1 MAGFTY
7 PDYLPETPPSD
18 FGDVSNSIQTGGF
31 DPAPPPDT
39 ALDEDGVDRALNGFI
54 ADKQA
59 ILYDGDDAFHGK
71 TGYDALEAAPA
82 VNDRLSDLRQEAL
95 DNAPNDYQRT
105 VLGERLDAQLDEA
118 RDGIGRRLEQAD
130 TEAQLQTIDDRY
142 GMLRAEAAYDHN
154 DPDKI
159 EGLAT
164 AAAQA
169 AEHEAR
175 LSDHDDPAS
184 LATERRN
191 GVYRSAIEANL
202 AKGQPR
208 EALALYD
215 RSKGSLGETMTTEMK
230 DVATDVEAED
240 WVRRQEGAPTQETAD
255 AALADPDLSPAARLR
270 AYQKVQAEI
279 VGTENARVAEV
290 ERLDAAVT
298 TATKDLATNPSAFKR
313 GTLASLADGYQ
324 RADET
329 DTAALLRAQAEQESF
344 LRGYAQSPAQAQ
356 QRILDTLPASVD
368 RMLLEQIGKHQQ
380 EAFDK
385 DPWSA
390 GTSIYPDVGA
400 PKPLSDIGGRLDQ
413 ARLISRHRDGIEV
426 LPFSGGEI
434 STLRKNI
441 PAAPPQ
447 QQTDTLKELA
457 TLPPETLPPLASAL
471 VGKNGSDD
479 FQSRSLGGALSFHAD
494 GAPEIADQVLRGA
507 KLTQEKGDAGKPVIV
522 TTQEWNNELRAR
534 LGDSGPVPPIVRD
547 TIANIYTHNAE
558 RAGQGD
564 EIDHDLLDKAID
576 ITKDNIARQPE
587 IMTLPY
593 IISPDALNGG
603 SSDVMLTPYAIE
615 PEAPVERDDGAM
627 PPSDETLPKTPVEGD
642 NNGKQTPPDEISP
655 KTPVEGDN
663 NRKTLPG
670 EISPEIP
677 DKRDDGARP
686 PSDQTS
692 PTNGRNSTVMLTRYI
707 PSDKPAF
714 AQNADAKLRKP
725 PVDDS
730 ILEQKPMDGV
740 KTDDLSKVD
749 IEKLFG
755 DDPENKIEIEY
766 GGQKLKPFREIL
778 SWINKSERLK
788 QLLRAYVEQEGKV
801 RFGTGGSRSNPGNPK
816 TNKKPSLDVGEDW
829 AFILRIID
837 TLLHELGH
845 AIRKGG
851 TINYHLSKT
860 MQQAVDDALTTEGV
874 ARFES
879 YLGHLE

>member
-1 MAGFTY
+1 MPEFTY
-7 PDYLPETPPSD
+7 PDYLPEGFDPS
-18 FGDVSNSIQTGGF
+18 SNSTQTGGF
-31 DPAPPPDT
+31 EPSPPPDT
-39 ALDEDGVDRALNGFI
+39 TRDDDGVDRALNGFI

-59 ILYDGDDAFHGK
+59 ILYDGDAAFHGK

-82 VNDRLSDLRQEAL
+82 VDERLLDLRQEAL

-175 LSDHDDPAS
+175 LSDHDDPES

-215 RSKGSLGETMTTEMK
+215 RSKGSLGPVLTTEMK
-230 DVATDVEAED
+230 DLATDVEAED

-290 ERLDAAVT
+290 ERLDVALAST
-298 TATKDLATNPSAFKR
+298 TKTLATNPSNFKR

-324 RADET
+324 KADET
-329 DTAALLRAQAEQESF
+329 DTAAMLRAQAEQESF

-356 QRILDTLPASVD
+356 QRILDTLPESVD
-368 RMLLEQIGKHQQ
+368 RTLLEQIGKHQA

-385 DPWSA
+385 DPWIA
-390 GTSIYPDVGA
+390 GTAIYPDVGA
-400 PKPLSDIGGRLDQ
+400 PKPGSDFPGRINQ
-413 ARLISRHRDGIEV
+413 ARLIAQHRGGIEV
-426 LPFSGGEI
+426 LPFSRDEI
-434 STLRKNI
+434 ATLRKNI
-441 PAAPPQ
+441 PAAPPKE
-447 QQTDTLKELA
+447 QTDTLKELA
-457 TLPPETLPPLASAL
+457 TLPPEILPPLASAL

-507 KLTQEKGDAGKPVIV
+507 RLTQEKGDAGEPVTA
-522 TTQEWNNELRAR
+522 TTDAWKDALRER
-534 LGDSGPVPPIVRD
+534 IGDGGPVPPIVRD

-558 RAGQGD
+558 RAGQGG

-587 IMTLPY
+587 IMQARY
-593 IISPDALNGG
+593 DISPPLAVGGDKDLSAMQEGAENIRDPNIILAQTGRDPFADIKRKLNEEITAAEQKKRQEQSALDKRKEYLDELRRETAPARDKMKKDMEEAWKKEKERNAPFAEADGTKNRVIAKPIDSLSANEVYIDWELERPSKNGG
-603 SSDVMLTPYAIE
+603 VIVQHIVRTAPDGKKYEFWELWPIE
-615 PEAPVERDDGAM
+615 PNAKRPRRDLNYVGFDDQFRLDGEALPGIGHRQIIEGTAQFYEGLTAEDLQKNYGFKLGVPGAPVQLATTVD
-627 PPSDETLPKTPVEGD
+627 PKLPQD
-642 NNGKQTPPDEISP
+642 RATPPL
-655 KTPVEGDN
+655 
-663 NRKTLPG
+663 RR
-670 EISPEIP
+670 PEH
-677 DKRDDGARP
+677 
-686 PSDQTS
+686 
-692 PTNGRNSTVMLTRYI
+692 M
-707 PSDKPAF
+707 
-714 AQNADAKLRKP
+714 
-725 PVDDS
+725 
-730 ILEQKPMDGV
+730 ILN
-740 KTDDLSKVD
+740 
-749 IEKLFG
+749 
-755 DDPENKIEIEY
+755 PE
-766 GGQKLKPFREIL
+766 R
-778 SWINKSERLK
+778 
-788 QLLRAYVEQEGKV
+788 
-801 RFGTGGSRSNPGNPK
+801 
-816 TNKKPSLDVGEDW
+816 
-829 AFILRIID
+829 
-837 TLLHELGH
+837 
-845 AIRKGG
+845 
-851 TINYHLSKT
+851 
-860 MQQAVDDALTTEGV
+860 
-874 ARFES
+874 
-879 YLGHLE
+879 